1 MKKISKLVCNSENN
15 NQLLEILVVK
25 LEEYISIEEIMVNI
39 YKNNEYIDYNE
50 EIEYKTEEESWSYKI
65 TPILDLNKYSEKIN
79 PLNKIKS
86 ISDLRRFIIRYQD
99 IILENMLKKNKNFKP
114 DLISLS
120 WITKIDLI
128 KNKNIIKDVFS
139 FLLDEEREL
148 KQDVEKVYSTE
159 TNEKYN
165 NIKENILSKV
175 FLSLGYKEQNAI
187 DIKLKKDWIIVWE
200 NTTIE
205 KYKEYVNFAS
215 KLNKDILL
223 DENFSFH
230 FFFSLNKELECYY
243 NNSIEIIDKLYK
255 ELNKNEF
262 TYFQQSHFLKIFVNK
277 FYLLNEDDENVFY
290 LIKYFFNL
298 EKEYAQD
305 IFFLTEKSQINF
317 TLNNKDLIKKILD
330 AWLIYSIKNFFWI
343 NDKIL
348 SSVINKMWIDEFI
361 YNINHE
367 NNVSFTD
374 NLLLFLKRE
383 LKSWFIIKKEVYNVD
398 DFVEKFA

>member
-50 EIEYKTEEESWSYKI
+50 EIEYKTEEESWSYKV
-65 TPILDLNKYSEKIN
+65 TPSLDLIKYSEKIN
-79 PLNKIKS
+79 PLKKIKS